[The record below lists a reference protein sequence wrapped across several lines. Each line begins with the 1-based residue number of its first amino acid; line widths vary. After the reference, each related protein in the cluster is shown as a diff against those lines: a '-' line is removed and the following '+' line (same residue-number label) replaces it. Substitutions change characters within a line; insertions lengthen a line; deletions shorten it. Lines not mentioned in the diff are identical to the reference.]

1 MDSNPLAV
9 LQARSTG
16 LLTDV
21 QAAERLGLA
30 VKTLRNWRVSGR
42 GPHFIRLGGAV
53 RYQEEDL
60 AAFIANGKRTSTSDG
75 GAC

>member
-1 MDSNPLAV
+1 MNSNPLAV
-9 LQARSTG
+9 LQARRNS

-42 GPHFIRLGGAV
+42 GPRFIRLGRAV
-53 RYQEEDL
+53 RYAVADL
-60 AAFIANGKRTSTSDG
+60 DAFIESGRRSSTSDR
-75 GAC
+75 AA